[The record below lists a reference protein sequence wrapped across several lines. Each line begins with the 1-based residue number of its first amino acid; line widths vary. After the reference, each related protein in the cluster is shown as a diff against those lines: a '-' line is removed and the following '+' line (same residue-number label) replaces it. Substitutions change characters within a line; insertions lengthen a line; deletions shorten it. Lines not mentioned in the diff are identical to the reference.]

1 MRPAPGRVG
10 GSSDCLRAKPRF
22 RKVGQ
27 LDSLSRVRRFVHLC
41 GLAAVNVD
49 GSGPG
54 TGQPAWRDIWRCCQR
69 YSLSL
74 PRAHRSHDLGA
85 RSSAIRAVKDP
96 PQARIR
102 SELPLPPGH
111 KTKRTA
117 PETGTVLIRADTEER
132 FALALTWCACA
143 AGRGPSSWPVPNA
156 QRRSSGRPSDSL
168 PAGPTSRGTLPGS
181 CRSACAGDASAT

>member
-1 MRPAPGRVG
+1 MG

-41 GLAAVNVD
+41 GLAAVNLV
-49 GSGPG
+49 GSGPA
-54 TGQPAWRDIWRCCQR
+54 TGRPTWRDIWRCCQR

-74 PRAHRSHDLGA
+74 PRAHRSHDRGA

-143 AGRGPSSWPVPNA
+143 AGRGPSSW
-156 QRRSSGRPSDSL
+156 QGSSGPQHSSERPSDSRS
-168 PAGPTSRGTLPGS
+168 AGPTSRGIPPAS
-181 CRSACAGDASAT
+181 CCTWYADDA